1 MRKSFWKATLISLV
15 AYTAAVLIG
24 FWSSFRFTLFA
35 IPALQVTWTLFCA
48 IRVIQLRRG
57 GGNQTDALPCD
68 RESYG
73 FSLGGLI
80 SSSALLVALV
90 VFSQIV

>member
-1 MRKSFWKATLISLV
+1 MRQSFWKAASISLV
-15 AYTAAVLIG
+15 AYTLAILIG
-24 FWSSFRFTLFA
+24 FCSSFRFTLFA
-35 IPALQVTWTLFCA
+35 IPVLQITWTLFCA

-57 GGNQTDALPCD
+57 GGHRTDALPSD

-80 SSSALLVALV
+80 SSSGLLVAFIVLT
-90 VFSQIV
+90 QIV